1 MLEEGGSCTMFPEG
15 IVLGSERKNA
25 YFSRSPKVANI
36 NVLPNSSIELKG
48 RSTAC
53 VGRKLPM
60 LEVGGPSTLLL
71 NEN

>member
-36 NVLPNSSIELKG
+36 NVLPNTSIELKV
-48 RSTAC
+48 RSTEC
-53 VGRKLPM
+53 VGT